1 MLLYVLS
8 AIVMLLLD
16 AIYLTSIKKYFNKQ
30 IKSIQGTNIQFKFVP
45 ALITYIFLIFGIN
58 YFIIRKRRSIKDAAI
73 LGMVIYGVYEF
84 TNLTLFKNWRLL
96 TAFIDTLWGTILFA
110 LTAAIVYKINDFI
123 TKAM

>member
-123 TKAM
+123 IKAM

>member
-1 MLLYVLS
+1 MLLYGLS